1 MSEPDASSKR
11 SSLRSQPGAAGA
23 LGALEEERGDSAPAP
38 HQVGHDLGDDD
49 HDVDHDLDDND
60 DPQVQGGDNEDLG
73 MVNYHPFYIT
83 SSRDGGYGM
92 GLLSSS

>member
-1 MSEPDASSKR
+1 MIQDF
-11 SSLRSQPGAAGA
+11 
-23 LGALEEERGDSAPAP
+23 D
-38 HQVGHDLGDDD
+38 DLIDDWIDVLIDD
-49 HDVDHDLDDND
+49 HDDWIDDHEDND
-60 DPQVQGGDNEDLG
+60 YPQVQGGDNEDLG